1 MKFQGWLLF
10 VLMSCVSQKH
20 FISLQDKDHFGEII
34 PSELVGGEVG
44 TGRGDQ
50 CCGEEAPA
58 HKMENHPEQG

>member
-50 CCGEEAPA
+50 CYGEEAPA

>member
-1 MKFQGWLLF
+1 
-10 VLMSCVSQKH
+10 MSCVGQKG
-20 FISLQDKDHFGEII
+20 FFSLQDKDHFGEII

-58 HKMENHPEQG
+58 RKMENHPEQG